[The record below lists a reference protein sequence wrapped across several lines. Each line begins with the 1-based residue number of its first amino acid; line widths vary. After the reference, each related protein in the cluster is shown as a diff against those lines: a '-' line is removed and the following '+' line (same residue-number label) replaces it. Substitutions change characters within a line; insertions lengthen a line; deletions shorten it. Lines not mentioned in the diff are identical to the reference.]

1 MPVRL
6 DQLNSEIRQI
16 NYGNNK
22 RKQREQ
28 KVRNICNP
36 FKCPNIN
43 VIIVSEGKR
52 EEHRTEQYLTTNSE
66 SFFSKK
72 LMKEINLQF
81 KGTW

>member
-6 DQLNSEIRQI
+6 DQLNSEIGQI

-28 KVRNICNP
+28 RVRDICNP

-43 VIIVSEGKR
+43 VITASGKEGR
-52 EEHRTEQYLTTNSE
+52 ELGRAVFDN
-66 SFFSKK
+66 
-72 LMKEINLQF
+72 
-81 KGTW
+81 

>member
-6 DQLNSEIRQI
+6 EQLNSEICQI
-16 NYGNNK
+16 NYGNNN

-28 KVRNICNP
+28 RVRNTCNP

-52 EEHRTEQYLTTNSE
+52 GEHRTEQYLTTNSE
-66 SFFSKK
+66 SFFFKK
-72 LMKEINLQF
+72 IDERDQL
-81 KGTW
+81 TV